1 MAGNPLPASNNR
13 MVMRIAHDMNGVMR
27 YAYTPTIGEL
37 QAFCACARAGSAT
50 RAAGELNLTQS
61 AVSRALGTLEDRL
74 GVRLFDRVKQR
85 LALSEAGH
93 AFRRDAERILAE
105 LNQASMTVMAFGGHS
120 KVLRLAVLPTF
131 AKVWLTPR
139 LKEFRAL
146 APDITFD
153 IVSRLKPV
161 DFETDPF
168 DAAIQRS
175 DMLPADAEL
184 APLMEERLVV
194 VAAPDLLAGRRT
206 LDDEE
211 LAALPLLQ
219 QTTRPTLW
227 LDWFRD
233 AGLDARS
240 VLRGDRFEHFDM
252 VMVAAASGL
261 GVALVPEMLAEAE
274 IAAGRL
280 VRASARRLVVAEP
293 YSLIFPKRSLEIEGF
308 AAFRGWLERAGQG
321 GTLMPA

>member
-1 MAGNPLPASNNR
+1 MGAGGPPASNNG
-13 MVMRIAHDMNGVMR
+13 MAMRITHDIIRLMR

-37 QAFCACARAGSAT
+37 QAFCACARTGSAT
-50 RAAGELNLTQS
+50 RAASELNLTQS

-85 LALSEAGH
+85 LVLSEAGH
-93 AFRRDAERILAE
+93 TFRRETERILAD
-105 LNQASMTVMAFGGHS
+105 LNHASMTVMAFGGHS

-131 AKVWLTPR
+131 AKIWLTPR
-139 LKEFRAL
+139 LRLFRAL
-146 APDITFD
+146 VPEITFD

-175 DMLPADAEL
+175 DMLPANAEML
-184 APLMEERLVV
+184 ALMEEQLVV
-194 VAAPDLLAGRRT
+194 VAAPELLAGRRA
-206 LDDEE
+206 LDNEE
-211 LAALPLLQ
+211 LARLPLLQ

-240 VLRGDRFEHFDM
+240 VLRGDRFEQFDM
-252 VMVAAASGL
+252 VMAAAASGL
-261 GVALVPEMLAEAE
+261 GVALVPEILAEAE

-280 VRASARRLVVAEP
+280 VCASQRRLVVAEP
-293 YSLIFPKRSLEIEGF
+293 YALLYPQRSLEIEGF
-308 AAFRGWLERAGQG
+308 AAFCDWLR
-321 GTLMPA
+321 PA